1 MELKKFLIKIRELED
16 GQKRIISKKETL
28 LKKLQDFKKKYS
40 KKIEHKIVSL
50 REKITKRVEEQID
63 LKFKKFIENIQKK
76 EKKDKGL
83 IKKGLKILKKNE

>member
-83 IKKGLKILKKNE
+83 IKKGLKILKKK